1 MKGFLRVVCCLSMLL
16 GPLTS
21 FSQTTPDYTLRGNK
35 LIRKDGTGYEVSVA
49 PSLKFVGVKRFHIR
63 QAADAEQHIFA
74 TADSSGRVER
84 LVWVQFEQQ
93 LPGQN
98 WQYDYPSPERI
109 KLGDLEF
116 ISDWHAFLSYAGHP
130 PGVDHAKMD
139 DLLAEHKFRF
149 DGPVIAIRMV
159 HLPDKERR
167 RELMIIYVESL
178 PKSEETKFGV
188 FDEDAAKWP
197 KELAKLKAN
206 AMRDLQVRAM
216 K

>member
-1 MKGFLRVVCCLSMLL
+1 MRGFLRVVCCWSTLFGALL
-16 GPLTS
+16 GT
-21 FSQTTPDYTLRGNK
+21 SQTTPDYTLRANK
-35 LIRKDGTGYEVSVA
+35 LVRKSGSGYEVSVA
-49 PSLKFVGVKRFHIR
+49 PSLKYIGVKRFHIR
-63 QAADAEQHIFA
+63 EAADAEQHIFA
-74 TADSSGRVER
+74 TADSAGRVQR

-98 WQYDYPSPERI
+98 WQYDYPSPKRI
-109 KLGDLEF
+109 KLGDVAF
-116 ISDWHAFLSYAGHP
+116 IADWHAFRSYAGQP

-139 DLLAEHKFRF
+139 DLLAEHKLRF

-178 PKSEETKFGV
+178 PKPEEAKFEG

-197 KELAKLKAN
+197 KELAKLKAD
-206 AMRDLQVRAM
+206 AIKYVQVRAI